1 MRRTSFLAA
10 VVTFLIALP
19 AFGQAP
25 PSAPPAGTPT
35 GIRGTVDKLDD
46 HTLMVK
52 SADGGSVAVILAP
65 DFTVRTVVAKTL
77 ADIKT
82 GDKVGVTSVKSP
94 DGTRQAI
101 EIHLLPASMPVSR
114 LSEYPWNLRPDS
126 LMTNAEVAQVSSAPQ
141 GRAIKVSLNGR
152 VQEFAVPPETPI
164 VGYDKGEKA
173 LLHPGTTVFVFAR
186 KQPDGSLTAAGVV
199 AEKDGVKPPM

>member
-1 MRRTSFLAA
+1 MHRTSFLAA

-35 GIRGTVDKLDD
+35 GIRGTVDRLDD

-52 SADGGSVAVILAP
+52 SADGGSVAVTLAP

-199 AEKDGVKPPM
+199 A

>member
-52 SADGGSVAVILAP
+52 SADGGSVAVTLAP

-199 AEKDGVKPPM
+199 ADKDGVKPPL

>member
-1 MRRTSFLAA
+1 MRSTPFLATVFA
-10 VVTFLIALP
+10 AALALP
-19 AFGQAP
+19 AAAQNP
-25 PSAPPAGTPT
+25 PDTTPT
-35 GIRGTVDKLDD
+35 RIRGTVDKLDD

-52 SADGGSVAVILAP
+52 SADGGSVAVTLAP

-141 GRAIKVSLNGR
+141 GRAIKVSLNGK